1 MQVCHKEK
9 YKNSILRIVK
19 SNLQPLAHFIDYDF
33 FKLTHTQR
41 ERQIQQA
48 LWLQAIYKC
57 FTYICL
63 SQRISNESYCQKQIR
78 SSYYLCDTFFII
90 YAIEKNIAQFLC
102 HVCTH
107 IAYSAAAAV
116 VISSSN
122 LISGICVG
130 KSHIF
135 SRRHRQQRRC

>member
-1 MQVCHKEK
+1 MLHV
-9 YKNSILRIVK
+9 
-19 SNLQPLAHFIDYDF
+19 
-33 FKLTHTQR
+33 
-41 ERQIQQA
+41 
-48 LWLQAIYKC
+48 
-57 FTYICL
+57 YICL

-90 YAIEKNIAQFLC
+90 YAIEKNIAHSTVPLSC
-102 HVCTH
+102 VYTH
-107 IAYSAAAAV
+107 IAYSAAAV

-135 SRRHRQQRRC
+135 KQRR